1 MRVLGWLPRL
11 QVLDALV
18 DRLKDPEEK
27 VRASAVAAIC
37 EAATAD
43 LQACWSSTWP
53 CLFFKSIYLSHDDLG
68 GKAHGVRRM
77 STVLPSF
84 LLS

>member
-1 MRVLGWLPRL
+1 MAPCL

-43 LQACWSSTWP
+43 LQACWTSTWP
-53 CLFFKSIYLSHDDLG
+53 CLLKDICNLHDHPTRQG
-68 GKAHGVRRM
+68 AWRKAHFDRA
-77 STVLPSF
+77 F

>member
-1 MRVLGWLPRL
+1 MRMPKCLPRL

-43 LQACWSSTWP
+43 LQACWTLTWP
-53 CLFFKSIYLSHDDLG
+53 CLLKTMYLLRS
-68 GKAHGVRRM
+68 R
-77 STVLPSF
+77 
-84 LLS
+84 